1 MTANSSGISFFPTPA
16 LDHAFAGIG
25 AGTAAVLCM
34 QPLDLLKVMYQTD
47 NTPRK
52 ANFNPL
58 RQIYASLGTIKRE
71 YGWKGMYRGLGA
83 NVTGNAASWGLY
95 FWL

>member
-1 MTANSSGISFFPTPA
+1 MSTPSPSSFFPTAA

-34 QPLDLLKVMYQTD
+34 QPLDILKVQLQV
-47 NTPRK
+47 
-52 ANFNPL
+52 ANDPKQRLSLNPL
-58 RQIYASLGTIKRE
+58 KQIWGSLKGIHNA
-71 YGWKGMYRGLGA
+71 YGWQGLYRGLGA
-83 NVTGNAASWGLY
+83 NVAGNAASWGLY